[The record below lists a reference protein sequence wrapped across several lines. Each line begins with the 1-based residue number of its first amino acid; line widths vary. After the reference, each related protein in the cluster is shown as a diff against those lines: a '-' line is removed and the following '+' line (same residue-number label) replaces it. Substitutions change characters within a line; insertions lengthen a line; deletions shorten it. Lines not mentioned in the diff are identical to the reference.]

1 MKLET
6 DKKIGFDSNMGF
18 DGVDASI
25 SADDMHK
32 LWDILQDPYKNS
44 IGAVVREYV
53 SNSFDSHAEAKFIKH
68 NDLTAIR
75 NEYSVYNSVP
85 DEEIIELKKHLEV
98 FNDDAVAVAIN
109 TDSSGVYWT
118 TEDFGVGLS
127 PSRVINVF
135 ANYLKSTKENS
146 NNVIG
151 AFGIGSKSGL
161 SYTDVVFIRTRYNG
175 TESEYWLRKG
185 EKGPRL
191 EFVSEMPTTE
201 RNGTQIKIYI
211 KIVPGPYSWSN
222 PMPET
227 PRFEEECRKQLAYF
241 DNVYFSGISI
251 QNDYKLFEGTHWVK
265 NSAIAPFSGLH
276 LCLGKVAYPIDF
288 GALGIDPISFPV
300 ALKFDIGELD
310 VIQTREDVRY
320 NPKTKAA
327 ILQKIEL
334 LKEEFQIRWN
344 SIQLETNNLELYLKN
359 RDKVPAIE
367 LDSNVSLKLE
377 ELFPPKYLKAWK
389 FTPFADIN
397 FKCPVLQ
404 DLFFEYNISY
414 KLTSQRLV
422 PNNFGSGFG
431 KFLFE
436 GTYPFYRIKESTS
449 PLVTKYIV
457 QELEG
462 HRDCYLI
469 RKTKHVS
476 LYVYKKFLKLEEYPK
491 SEWRTIITTYQREI
505 QRLLIKVT
513 KSYDKVVVPKEWGVK
528 EKNRTVVDR
537 TLYNVNI
544 QELHHGY
551 NIYYIQTTQKWNKA
565 TVLYSKKQYLLD
577 SVKNKESLNDMTT
590 LYYAALQYRFKLGK
604 LKRNPTERRGQI
616 VAATIAPTNL
626 KHFENMENVTTV
638 ESFLS
643 KKNLIFRQTMT
654 AIKLSKNAELMSLL
668 RSSRDLSTTW
678 ENIYSPIAKELV
690 FLSKYA
696 AMASDVNTDSDFIK
710 SCYSIAEEHNS
721 WELDILARAED
732 LLKYFKGLDLV
743 LYLHNCS
750 NTPVEHI
757 VHYIR
762 NYNKANRVSLRKK
775 LNPNYYVNFNA
786 LEVEALS
793 TFKKGSIEKITSNY
807 VKLLSN

>member
-53 SNSFDSHAEAKFIKH
+53 SNSFDSHAEANFIKH

-75 NEYSVYNSVP
+75 NEYSVYNTVP
-85 DEEIIELKKHLEV
+85 DEEIIELKKHLQV
-98 FNDDAVAVAIN
+98 FNDDAVAVSIN

-127 PSRVINVF
+127 PSRVVNVF

-161 SYTDVVFIRTRYNG
+161 SYTDIVFIRTRYNG
-175 TESEYWLRKG
+175 KEYEYWLRKG

-191 EFVSEMPTTE
+191 EFVSEIPTTE

-211 KIVPGPYSWSN
+211 KIVSGPYSWST

-227 PRFEEECRKQLAYF
+227 LRFEEECKKQLAYF

-265 NSAIAPFSGLH
+265 NSSIAPFAGLH

-288 GALGIDPISFPV
+288 GVLGIDAISFPV

-320 NPKTKAA
+320 NPKTKTA
-327 ILQKIEL
+327 ILNKIEL
-334 LKEEFQIRWN
+334 LKEEFQTRWN
-344 SIQLETNNLELYLKN
+344 SIQLETSDLQIYLKN
-359 RDKVPAIE
+359 KDKIPAIE
-367 LDSNVSLKLE
+367 LDSHNTLLLE
-377 ELFPPKYLKAWK
+377 QLFPPKYLKAWR
-389 FTPFADIN
+389 FIPFDKIN
-397 FKCPVLQ
+397 FKCPILEN
-404 DLFFEYNISY
+404 LFFEYNVSY
-414 KLTSQRLV
+414 RMTSQRLV
-422 PNNFGSGFG
+422 PNSFGMGFG

-436 GTYPFYRIKESTS
+436 GTYTFYRIKENTT

-462 HRDCYLI
+462 SRDCYLI
-469 RKTKHVS
+469 RKTKHIS
-476 LYVYKKFLKLEEYPK
+476 LYAYKKFLKLDDYPK
-491 SEWRTIITTYQREI
+491 SEWRTIITTYQKEI

-513 KSYDKVVVPKEWGVK
+513 KSYDKVVVPKEWGAK
-528 EKNRTVVDR
+528 DKNRVAIDR
-537 TLYNVNI
+537 TLYNVNV
-544 QELHHGY
+544 QQLHHGY
-551 NIYYIQTTQKWNKA
+551 NLYYTQLSYKWNKA
-565 TVLYSKKQYLLD
+565 TVLHSKKQYLID
-577 SVKNKESLNDMTT
+577 SVTNKESLNDVTT

-604 LKRNPTERRGQI
+604 LRRNPIERGGQI
-616 VAATIAPTNL
+616 MAATVAPTNL
-626 KHFENMENVTTV
+626 KHFENMKNVTTV
-638 ESFLS
+638 ESFLN

-654 AIKLSKNAELMSLL
+654 AIRLSKNAKLMQLL
-668 RSSRDLSTTW
+668 RSSRDLSNVW
-678 ENIYSPIAKELV
+678 ENVYSPIAKELI
-690 FLSKYA
+690 FLNKYIG
-696 AMASDVNTDSDFIK
+696 MASDINKDSKFVE

-721 WELDILARAED
+721 WEFDVLNRAEN
-732 LLKYFKGLDLV
+732 LLKYFEGLDLI
-743 LYLHNCS
+743 LYLS
-750 NTPVEHI
+750 NLSITPVEHI

-762 NYNKANRVSLRKK
+762 NYNKSNRVSLRKK

-786 LEVEALS
+786 LEVEALAS
-793 TFKKGSIEKITSNY
+793 FKDGSMEKITSNY